1 MSAEHADDFHA
12 RDIGFSVAH
21 VYHLRERDAFL
32 VFRDTFIDLVSVPRA
47 ENSLVDFEDEL
58 RLGRVVNSD
67 SRPFSLA
74 LGVVDECACENVLE
88 LFGDRATFDDFLKSG
103 GIDVMLDPHPSALSV
118 FIDKVE
124 PRSHALEEFD
134 ILSEFLEL
142 AAFQLDIILLGLIY
156 HQFHVGQD
164 IARILSCRDA
174 VTHFPEFLRRLAYGL
189 DESELLHV
197 SRGKRAVEIVNQ
209 CNNWFSR
216 HNRMNL
222 KSLAMPNKCGMLLH
236 KYNGK
241 LLNLRLIHKDINA
254 MEHYFARLQNA
265 VRLYWEKPAVCNYR
279 GESFT
284 YGQLATQIE
293 RFHIFFEAC
302 GLKKGDR
309 IAICAKN
316 TARMAVS
323 FLSVNTYET
332 VVVPILSDFTPE
344 SVNHLVDHSES
355 LILMTDNDIWAKL
368 DIKAMPRL
376 KAVVSVNDFTLLY
389 VSDEKVREAFASVS
403 ERFAQKY
410 PMGFTGENV
419 TYNTDNWDDLDIIN
433 YTSGTTSS
441 PKGVMLTY
449 KALSATIDFGQRH
462 IPSSDKFTMVSML
475 PMAHMYGLVYEF
487 LYPLCNGTS
496 ITFLGKTPSPT
507 LLLSAMRDVKPYLL
521 ITVPL
526 VMEKVFKS
534 AIKPVVEKPVMKVL
548 TRIPGIKS
556 LLFKKIREKLL
567 SALGGNLQMIIMG
580 GAPLNPEVEK
590 WFKKLGLPYTV
601 GYGMT
606 EAAPLLAYEPCDSYV
621 PGSCGKSVDCAT
633 VRIDSDDPQHV
644 VGEIQAKG
652 DNICL
657 GYYKAPEATAAA
669 FTEDG
674 YLKTGDLGIIDAEGN
689 IFIKGRSKSMILSA
703 NGQNIYPEE
712 VEAVV
717 NNQDYVVE
725 SVVVDRA
732 SKLVALIYLDQDAI
746 RKNGL
751 DAETVADI
759 PERVR
764 IASNRALPSY
774 SQLQKVEVVDK
785 PFEKTPKMSIKRFM
799 YK

>member
-1 MSAEHADDFHA
+1 
-12 RDIGFSVAH
+12 
-21 VYHLRERDAFL
+21 
-32 VFRDTFIDLVSVPRA
+32 
-47 ENSLVDFEDEL
+47 
-58 RLGRVVNSD
+58 
-67 SRPFSLA
+67 
-74 LGVVDECACENVLE
+74 
-88 LFGDRATFDDFLKSG
+88 
-103 GIDVMLDPHPSALSV
+103 
-118 FIDKVE
+118 
-124 PRSHALEEFD
+124 
-134 ILSEFLEL
+134 
-142 AAFQLDIILLGLIY
+142 
-156 HQFHVGQD
+156 
-164 IARILSCRDA
+164 
-174 VTHFPEFLRRLAYGL
+174 
-189 DESELLHV
+189 
-197 SRGKRAVEIVNQ
+197 
-209 CNNWFSR
+209 
-216 HNRMNL
+216 
-222 KSLAMPNKCGMLLH
+222 
-236 KYNGK
+236 
-241 LLNLRLIHKDINA
+241 

-265 VRLYWEKPAVCNYR
+265 IRLYWDKPAVCNYR
-279 GESFT
+279 GETFS

-355 LILMTDNDIWAKL
+355 QMLFTDSDIWAKL
-368 DIKAMPRL
+368 DKSKMPL
-376 KAVVSVNDFTLLY
+376 VKAVISVNDFTLLY
-389 VSDEKVREAFASVS
+389 ADNDEVKKAYAAISETFAS
-403 ERFAQKY
+403 RY

-419 TYNTDNWDDLDIIN
+419 TYNTDNWDDLDLIN
-433 YTSGTTSS
+433 YTSGTTSA

-449 KALSATIDFGQRH
+449 KALSATIDFGQRY
-462 IPSSDKFTMVSML
+462 IPSSDKFRMVSML

-496 ITFLGKTPSPT
+496 ITFLGKTPSPS
-507 LLLSAMRDVKPYLL
+507 LLLSAMHDVRPYLL

-534 AIKPVVEKPVMKVL
+534 AIKPVLDKPVMKVL
-548 TRIPGIKS
+548 TRIPGINS
-556 LLFKKIREKLL
+556 LIFKKIREKLL

-590 WFKKLGLPYTV
+590 WFKRIGLPYTV

-606 EAAPLLAYEPCDSYV
+606 EAAPLLAYEACTSYV
-621 PGSCGKSVDCAT
+621 PGSCGRSVDCAI
-633 VRIDSDDPQHV
+633 VRIDSEDPQHV

-652 DNICL
+652 DNVCI
-657 GYYKAPEATAAA
+657 GYYKNPEATAAA

-674 YLKTGDLGIIDAEGN
+674 FLKTGDLGIIDANGN
-689 IFIKGRSKSMILSA
+689 IFIRGRSKSMILSA

-732 SKLVALIYLDQDAI
+732 GKLVALVYLDGDAM
-746 RKNGL
+746 KKAGL
-751 DAETVADI
+751 DEETVADLHETI
-759 PERVR
+759 R
-764 IASNRALPSY
+764 INANKALPSY

>member
-1 MSAEHADDFHA
+1 
-12 RDIGFSVAH
+12 
-21 VYHLRERDAFL
+21 
-32 VFRDTFIDLVSVPRA
+32 
-47 ENSLVDFEDEL
+47 
-58 RLGRVVNSD
+58 
-67 SRPFSLA
+67 
-74 LGVVDECACENVLE
+74 
-88 LFGDRATFDDFLKSG
+88 
-103 GIDVMLDPHPSALSV
+103 
-118 FIDKVE
+118 
-124 PRSHALEEFD
+124 
-134 ILSEFLEL
+134 
-142 AAFQLDIILLGLIY
+142 
-156 HQFHVGQD
+156 
-164 IARILSCRDA
+164 
-174 VTHFPEFLRRLAYGL
+174 
-189 DESELLHV
+189 
-197 SRGKRAVEIVNQ
+197 
-209 CNNWFSR
+209 
-216 HNRMNL
+216 
-222 KSLAMPNKCGMLLH
+222 
-236 KYNGK
+236 
-241 LLNLRLIHKDINA
+241 

-265 VRLYWEKPAVCNYR
+265 IRLYWDKPAVCNYR
-279 GESFT
+279 GETFS

-355 LILMTDNDIWAKL
+355 QMLFTDSDIWAKL
-368 DIKAMPRL
+368 DKSKMPL
-376 KAVVSVNDFTLLY
+376 VKAVISVNDFTLLY
-389 VSDEKVREAFASVS
+389 ADNDEVKKAYAAISETFAS
-403 ERFAQKY
+403 RY

-433 YTSGTTSS
+433 YTSGTTSA

-449 KALSATIDFGQRH
+449 KALSATIDFGQRY

-496 ITFLGKTPSPT
+496 ITFLGKTPSPS
-507 LLLSAMRDVKPYLL
+507 LLLSAMHDVRPYLL

-534 AIKPVVEKPVMKVL
+534 AIKPVLDKPVMKVL
-548 TRIPGIKS
+548 TRIPGINS
-556 LLFKKIREKLL
+556 LIFKKIREKLL

-590 WFKKLGLPYTV
+590 WFKRIGLPYTV

-606 EAAPLLAYEPCDSYV
+606 EAAPLLAYEACTSYV
-621 PGSCGKSVDCAT
+621 PGSCGRSVDCAV
-633 VRIDSDDPQHV
+633 VRIDSEDPQHV

-652 DNICL
+652 DNVCI
-657 GYYKAPEATAAA
+657 GYYKNPEATAAA

-674 YLKTGDLGIIDAEGN
+674 FLKTGDLGIIDANGN
-689 IFIKGRSKSMILSA
+689 IFIRGRSKSMILSA

-732 SKLVALIYLDQDAI
+732 GKLVALVYLDGEAM
-746 RKNGL
+746 KKAGL
-751 DAETVADI
+751 DEETVADLHETI
-759 PERVR
+759 R
-764 IASNRALPSY
+764 INANKALPSY

>member
-1 MSAEHADDFHA
+1 
-12 RDIGFSVAH
+12 
-21 VYHLRERDAFL
+21 
-32 VFRDTFIDLVSVPRA
+32 
-47 ENSLVDFEDEL
+47 
-58 RLGRVVNSD
+58 
-67 SRPFSLA
+67 
-74 LGVVDECACENVLE
+74 
-88 LFGDRATFDDFLKSG
+88 
-103 GIDVMLDPHPSALSV
+103 
-118 FIDKVE
+118 
-124 PRSHALEEFD
+124 
-134 ILSEFLEL
+134 
-142 AAFQLDIILLGLIY
+142 
-156 HQFHVGQD
+156 
-164 IARILSCRDA
+164 
-174 VTHFPEFLRRLAYGL
+174 
-189 DESELLHV
+189 
-197 SRGKRAVEIVNQ
+197 
-209 CNNWFSR
+209 
-216 HNRMNL
+216 
-222 KSLAMPNKCGMLLH
+222 
-236 KYNGK
+236 
-241 LLNLRLIHKDINA
+241 

-265 VRLYWEKPAVCNYR
+265 IRLYWDKPAVCNYR
-279 GESFT
+279 GETFT

-355 LILMTDNDIWAKL
+355 LMLFTDSDIWAKL
-368 DIKAMPRL
+368 DKSKMPL
-376 KAVVSVNDFTLLY
+376 VKAVISVNDFTLLY
-389 VSDEKVREAFASVS
+389 ADNDEVKKAYAAISETFAS
-403 ERFAQKY
+403 RY

-433 YTSGTTSS
+433 YTSGTTSA

-449 KALSATIDFGQRH
+449 KALSATIDFGQRY

-496 ITFLGKTPSPT
+496 ITFLGKTPSPS
-507 LLLSAMRDVKPYLL
+507 LLLSAMHDVRPYLL

-534 AIKPVVEKPVMKVL
+534 AIKPVLDKPVMKVL
-548 TRIPGIKS
+548 TRIPGINS
-556 LLFKKIREKLL
+556 LIFKKIREKLL

-590 WFKKLGLPYTV
+590 WFKRIGLPYTV

-606 EAAPLLAYEPCDSYV
+606 EAAPLLAYEACTSYV
-621 PGSCGKSVDCAT
+621 PGSCGRSVDCAV
-633 VRIDSDDPQHV
+633 VRIDSEDPQHV

-652 DNICL
+652 DNVCI
-657 GYYKAPEATAAA
+657 GYYKNPEATAAA

-674 YLKTGDLGIIDAEGN
+674 FLKTGDLGIIDAHGN
-689 IFIKGRSKSMILSA
+689 IFIRGRSKSMILSA

-732 SKLVALIYLDQDAI
+732 SKLVALVYLDGDAM
-746 RKNGL
+746 KKAGL
-751 DAETVADI
+751 DEETVADLHETI
-759 PERVR
+759 R
-764 IASNRALPSY
+764 INANKALPSY

>member
-1 MSAEHADDFHA
+1 
-12 RDIGFSVAH
+12 
-21 VYHLRERDAFL
+21 
-32 VFRDTFIDLVSVPRA
+32 
-47 ENSLVDFEDEL
+47 
-58 RLGRVVNSD
+58 
-67 SRPFSLA
+67 
-74 LGVVDECACENVLE
+74 
-88 LFGDRATFDDFLKSG
+88 
-103 GIDVMLDPHPSALSV
+103 
-118 FIDKVE
+118 
-124 PRSHALEEFD
+124 
-134 ILSEFLEL
+134 
-142 AAFQLDIILLGLIY
+142 
-156 HQFHVGQD
+156 
-164 IARILSCRDA
+164 
-174 VTHFPEFLRRLAYGL
+174 
-189 DESELLHV
+189 
-197 SRGKRAVEIVNQ
+197 
-209 CNNWFSR
+209 
-216 HNRMNL
+216 
-222 KSLAMPNKCGMLLH
+222 
-236 KYNGK
+236 
-241 LLNLRLIHKDINA
+241 

-265 VRLYWEKPAVCNYR
+265 IRLYWDKPAVCNYR
-279 GESFT
+279 GETFT

-355 LILMTDNDIWAKL
+355 LMLFTDSDIWAKL
-368 DIKAMPRL
+368 DKSKMPL
-376 KAVVSVNDFTLLY
+376 VKAVISVNDFTLLY
-389 VSDEKVREAFASVS
+389 ADNDDVKKAYAAISETFAS
-403 ERFAQKY
+403 RY

-419 TYNTDNWDDLDIIN
+419 TYNTDNWDDLDLIN
-433 YTSGTTSS
+433 YTSGTTSA

-449 KALSATIDFGQRH
+449 KALSATIDFGQRY
-462 IPSSDKFTMVSML
+462 IPSSDKFRMVSML

-496 ITFLGKTPSPT
+496 ITFLGKTPSPS
-507 LLLSAMRDVKPYLL
+507 LLLSAMHDVKPYLL

-534 AIKPVVEKPVMKVL
+534 AIKPVLDKPVMKVL
-548 TRIPGIKS
+548 TRIPGINS
-556 LLFKKIREKLL
+556 LIFKKIREKLL

-590 WFKKLGLPYTV
+590 WFKRIGLPYTV

-606 EAAPLLAYEPCDSYV
+606 EAAPLLAYEACTSYV
-621 PGSCGKSVDCAT
+621 PGSCGRSVDCAI
-633 VRIDSDDPQHV
+633 VRIDSEDPQHV

-652 DNICL
+652 DNICI
-657 GYYKAPEATAAA
+657 GYYKNPEATAAA

-674 YLKTGDLGIIDAEGN
+674 FLKTGDLGIIDAHGN
-689 IFIKGRSKSMILSA
+689 IFIRGRSKSMILSA

-732 SKLVALIYLDQDAI
+732 SKLVALVYLDAEAM
-746 RKNGL
+746 KKAGL
-751 DAETVADI
+751 DEETVADLHETI
-759 PERVR
+759 R
-764 IASNRALPSY
+764 INANKALPSY

>member
-1 MSAEHADDFHA
+1 
-12 RDIGFSVAH
+12 
-21 VYHLRERDAFL
+21 
-32 VFRDTFIDLVSVPRA
+32 
-47 ENSLVDFEDEL
+47 
-58 RLGRVVNSD
+58 
-67 SRPFSLA
+67 
-74 LGVVDECACENVLE
+74 
-88 LFGDRATFDDFLKSG
+88 
-103 GIDVMLDPHPSALSV
+103 
-118 FIDKVE
+118 
-124 PRSHALEEFD
+124 
-134 ILSEFLEL
+134 
-142 AAFQLDIILLGLIY
+142 
-156 HQFHVGQD
+156 
-164 IARILSCRDA
+164 
-174 VTHFPEFLRRLAYGL
+174 
-189 DESELLHV
+189 
-197 SRGKRAVEIVNQ
+197 
-209 CNNWFSR
+209 
-216 HNRMNL
+216 
-222 KSLAMPNKCGMLLH
+222 
-236 KYNGK
+236 
-241 LLNLRLIHKDINA
+241 

-265 VRLYWEKPAVCNYR
+265 IRLYWDKPAVCNYR
-279 GESFT
+279 GETFS

-355 LILMTDNDIWAKL
+355 QMLFTDSDIWAKL
-368 DIKAMPRL
+368 DKSKMPL
-376 KAVVSVNDFTLLY
+376 VKAVISVNDFTLLY
-389 VSDEKVREAFASVS
+389 ADNDEVKKAYAAISETFAS
-403 ERFAQKY
+403 RY

-419 TYNTDNWDDLDIIN
+419 TYNTDNWDDLDLIN
-433 YTSGTTSS
+433 YTSGTTSA

-449 KALSATIDFGQRH
+449 KALSATIDFGQRY
-462 IPSSDKFTMVSML
+462 IPSSDKFRMVSML

-496 ITFLGKTPSPT
+496 ITFLGKTPSPS
-507 LLLSAMRDVKPYLL
+507 LLLSAMHDVRPYLL

-534 AIKPVVEKPVMKVL
+534 AIKPVLDKPVMKVL
-548 TRIPGIKS
+548 TRIPGINS
-556 LLFKKIREKLL
+556 LIFKKIREKLL

-590 WFKKLGLPYTV
+590 WFKRIGLPYTV

-606 EAAPLLAYEPCDSYV
+606 EAAPLLAYEACTSYV
-621 PGSCGKSVDCAT
+621 PGSCGRSVDCAI
-633 VRIDSDDPQHV
+633 VRIDSEDPQHV

-652 DNICL
+652 DNVCI
-657 GYYKAPEATAAA
+657 GYYKNPEATAAA

-674 YLKTGDLGIIDAEGN
+674 FLKTGDLGIIDANGN
-689 IFIKGRSKSMILSA
+689 IFIRGRSKSMILSA

-732 SKLVALIYLDQDAI
+732 GKLVALVYLDGEAM
-746 RKNGL
+746 KKAEL
-751 DAETVADI
+751 DEETVADLHETI
-759 PERVR
+759 R
-764 IASNRALPSY
+764 INANKALPSY